1 MENTRMYA
9 DSATAVPSPAP
20 LPTVDPAPSDPTA
33 TTAAPTTAA
42 PTTATPAGS
51 RRRLLW
57 HLGEMALAMIA
68 GMLLLGPL
76 WDLAGAAL
84 GVGDAL
90 ARPEVAALVMAT
102 NMTVGMTV
110 GMRYRAHR
118 WHAVGEMAA
127 AMYVPFLLLL
137 VPFRT
142 GLIDA
147 DALLL
152 GGHLLMIPAMVLVA
166 VRHRHEASA
175 PVRRHRVVV
184 ALAHRWPAGLA
195 LLMTVDMWV
204 DPSVLSPWT
213 MLVLPGGYLL
223 IGIARRTLGGPG
235 VLATQLAGLAVWVTL
250 TLVAVMAG
258 GRTAAW
264 LVAFGWLAHAGWDLA
279 HHRSGRVVP
288 RGYAE
293 FCVVLD
299 VALAAVMVLAILTTD
314 A

>member
-1 MENTRMYA
+1 MEKTQMYA
-9 DSATAVPSPAP
+9 DNLTAVPSPAP
-20 LPTVDPAPSDPTA
+20 LPTDEPTPSAPT
-33 TTAAPTTAA
+33 PTTAA
-42 PTTATPAGS
+42 PTASAPTGS
-51 RRRLLW
+51 KRRLLW
-57 HLGEMALAMIA
+57 HLGEMALAMVA

-76 WDLAGAAL
+76 WELAGTAL

-118 WHAVGEMAA
+118 WPAVGEMAA

-137 VPFRT
+137 VPFWA

-166 VRHRHEASA
+166 LRHRHEASA
-175 PVRRHRVVV
+175 PVRRHPVVV

-195 LLMTVDMWV
+195 LLMTVDMWA

-213 MLVLPGGYLL
+213 MLVLPGGYLV
-223 IGIARRTLGGPG
+223 IGMARRTLGGRG
-235 VLATQLAGLAVWVTL
+235 VLATQLAGLAVWVAL

-279 HHRSGRVVP
+279 HHNGRVVP

>member
-9 DSATAVPSPAP
+9 DSLTAVPSPAP
-20 LPTVDPAPSDPTA
+20 LPTDEPTPPA
-33 TTAAPTTAA
+33 TAAPTAAA
-42 PTTATPAGS
+42 PTSS

-57 HLGEMALAMIA
+57 HLGEMAVAMVA

-76 WDLAGAAL
+76 WELAGTAL

-118 WHAVGEMAA
+118 WHAIGEMAA
-127 AMYVPFLLLL
+127 TMYVPFLLLL
-137 VPFRT
+137 VPFWA

-166 VRHRHEASA
+166 LRHRHEASA

-223 IGIARRTLGGPG
+223 IGVARRTLGGRG
-235 VLATQLAGLAVWVTL
+235 VLATQLAGLAGWVAL
-250 TLVAVMAG
+250 TLVAVLAG

-279 HHRSGRVVP
+279 HRNGRVVP

>member
-1 MENTRMYA
+1 MENNQMYA
-9 DSATAVPSPAP
+9 DSLTAVPSPAP
-20 LPTVDPAPSDPTA
+20 LPTDEPAPSAPT
-33 TTAAPTTAA
+33 PTTAA
-42 PTTATPAGS
+42 PAASAPAS
-51 RRRLLW
+51 SKRRLLW
-57 HLGEMALAMIA
+57 HLGEMALAMVA

-76 WDLAGAAL
+76 WELAGTAA
-84 GVGDAL
+84 GIGDAL
-90 ARPEVAALVMAT
+90 ARPEIAALVMAT

-137 VPFRT
+137 VPFRA
-142 GLIDA
+142 GVIDA

-184 ALAHRWPAGLA
+184 ALAHRWPTGLA

-213 MLVLPGGYLL
+213 MLVLPVGYLV
-223 IGIARRTLGGPG
+223 IGVARRTLGGRG
-235 VLATQLAGLAVWVTL
+235 VLATQLAGLAVWVAL

-258 GRTAAW
+258 GRAADW

-279 HHRSGRVVP
+279 HHRNRRVVP
-288 RGYAE
+288 GGYAE
-293 FCVVLD
+293 FCAVLD

>member
-1 MENTRMYA
+1 M
-9 DSATAVPSPAP
+9 AV
-20 LPTVDPAPSDPTA
+20 
-33 TTAAPTTAA
+33 
-42 PTTATPAGS
+42 
-51 RRRLLW
+51 
-57 HLGEMALAMIA
+57 AMVA

-76 WDLAGAAL
+76 WELAGAAL

-137 VPFRT
+137 VPFWA

-195 LLMTVDMWV
+195 LLMTVDMWA

-223 IGIARRTLGGPG
+223 IGVARRTLGGRG
-235 VLATQLAGLAVWVTL
+235 VLATQLAGLAAWGTL
-250 TLVAVMAG
+250 TLVAVVAG

-264 LVAFGWLAHAGWDLA
+264 LVALGWLAHAGWDLA

-299 VALAAVMVLAILTTD
+299 VALAALMVLAILTTD

>member
-9 DSATAVPSPAP
+9 DSLTAVPSPAP
-20 LPTVDPAPSDPTA
+20 LPTDEPTPSAPT
-33 TTAAPTTAA
+33 PTTAA
-42 PTTATPAGS
+42 PTAAAPASS

-57 HLGEMALAMIA
+57 HLGEMALAMVA

-76 WDLAGAAL
+76 WELAGAAL

-110 GMRYRAHR
+110 GMRYRAHG

-137 VPFRT
+137 VPFRA

-147 DALLL
+147 DALML

-166 VRHRHEASA
+166 VRHRHEAPA

-184 ALAHRWPAGLA
+184 ALAHRWPTGLA
-195 LLMTVDMWV
+195 LLLTVGHVGRPERAQPV
-204 DPSVLSPWT
+204 DDAGAGRRLSGDRRGPSHAARAGACSPPNW
-213 MLVLPGGYLL
+213 P
-223 IGIARRTLGGPG
+223 
-235 VLATQLAGLAVWVTL
+235 VWS
-250 TLVAVMAG
+250 
-258 GRTAAW
+258 
-264 LVAFGWLAHAGWDLA
+264 
-279 HHRSGRVVP
+279 SGSP
-288 RGYAE
+288 
-293 FCVVLD
+293 
-299 VALAAVMVLAILTTD
+299 
-314 A
+314 

>member
-9 DSATAVPSPAP
+9 DSLTAVPSPAP
-20 LPTVDPAPSDPTA
+20 VPTDEPAPSAPNGP
-33 TTAAPTTAA
+33 AA
-42 PTTATPAGS
+42 
-51 RRRLLW
+51 RRRGTGQQQAAAAVAPGRDGPGDGRRDAAARSRLW
-57 HLGEMALAMIA
+57 E
-68 GMLLLGPL
+68 
-76 WDLAGAAL
+76 LAGTAL

-90 ARPEVAALVMAT
+90 ARPEIAALVMAT

-110 GMRYRAHR
+110 AMRYRAHR

-137 VPFRT
+137 VPFRA

-166 VRHRHEASA
+166 LRHRHEASA

-195 LLMTVDMWV
+195 LLLTVDMWV

-213 MLVLPGGYLL
+213 MLVLPGGYLV
-223 IGIARRTLGGPG
+223 IGMARRTLGGRG
-235 VLATQLAGLAVWVTL
+235 VLATQLAGLAVWVAL
-250 TLVAVMAG
+250 TLVAVLAG
-258 GRTAAW
+258 GRTADW
-264 LVAFGWLAHAGWDLA
+264 LVAFGWLAHAGWDVA
-279 HHRSGRVVP
+279 HHRNRRVVP

>member
-20 LPTVDPAPSDPTA
+20 LPTDDPAPPG
-33 TTAAPTTAA
+33 AAPASS
-42 PTTATPAGS
+42 S

-57 HLGEMALAMIA
+57 HLGEMALAMVA
-68 GMLLLGPL
+68 GMLLLAPL
-76 WDLAGAAL
+76 WELAGTAL
-84 GVGDAL
+84 GVGGSL

-110 GMRYRAHR
+110 AMRYRAHR

-127 AMYVPFLLLL
+127 AMYVPFLLLF
-137 VPFRT
+137 VPFRV

-166 VRHRHEASA
+166 LRHRHEASA
-175 PVRRHRVVV
+175 PVRRHRVMV

-195 LLMTVDMWV
+195 LLLTVDMWV

-213 MLVLPGGYLL
+213 MLVLPGGYLV
-223 IGIARRTLGGPG
+223 IGMARRTLGGRG
-235 VLATQLAGLAVWVTL
+235 VLATQLAGLAVWVAL
-250 TLVAVMAG
+250 TLGAVLAG
-258 GRTAAW
+258 GRTADW
-264 LVAFGWLAHAGWDLA
+264 LVAFGWLAHAGWDVA
-279 HHRSGRVVP
+279 HHRDRRVVP

-299 VALAAVMVLAILTTD
+299 VALAAVMVLAILTSD

>member
-1 MENTRMYA
+1 MDNNQMYA
-9 DSATAVPSPAP
+9 DSLTAVPSPAP
-20 LPTVDPAPSDPTA
+20 LPTEDPAHPDAPPTS
-33 TTAAPTTAA
+33 AAPT
-42 PTTATPAGS
+42 S
-51 RRRLLW
+51 RGTRRLLW
-57 HLGEMALAMIA
+57 HLGEMALAMVA

-76 WDLAGAAL
+76 WEMAGTAL
-84 GVGDAL
+84 GVADAL
-90 ARPEVAALVMAT
+90 ARPEIAALVMAT

-110 GMRYRAHR
+110 GMRYRAHH

-137 VPFRT
+137 VPFRA
-142 GLIDA
+142 GVISA
-147 DALLL
+147 DALML

-166 VRHRHEASA
+166 VRHRHEAPT
-175 PVRRHRVVV
+175 PVRRHPVVV
-184 ALAHRWPAGLA
+184 ALAHRWPTGLA

-223 IGIARRTLGGPG
+223 IGMARRTLGGQG
-235 VLATQLAGLAVWVTL
+235 VLATQLAGLAGWVAL
-250 TLVAVMAG
+250 TLVAVVAG

-279 HHRSGRVVP
+279 HHRNGRVVP

-293 FCVVLD
+293 FCGVLD
-299 VALAAVMVLAILTTD
+299 AALAGVMVLAILTTD

>member
-1 MENTRMYA
+1 M
-9 DSATAVPSPAP
+9 V
-20 LPTVDPAPSDPTA
+20 
-33 TTAAPTTAA
+33 
-42 PTTATPAGS
+42 
-51 RRRLLW
+51 
-57 HLGEMALAMIA
+57 A

-76 WDLAGAAL
+76 WELAGAAL

-137 VPFRT
+137 VPFRA

-147 DALLL
+147 DALML

-166 VRHRHEASA
+166 LRHRHEAPA

-184 ALAHRWPAGLA
+184 ALAHRWPTGLA

-213 MLVLPGGYLL
+213 MLVLPGGYLV
-223 IGIARRTLGGPG
+223 IGVARRTLGGPG
-235 VLATQLAGLAVWVTL
+235 RARHPTRRPGRLGRPDAGRGRWP
-250 TLVAVMAG
+250 AG
-258 GRTAAW
+258 GRAEW
-264 LVAFGWLAHAGWDLA
+264 LVAFGWLAHAGWDLV

-293 FCVVLD
+293 WCGVLD
-299 VALAAVMVLAILTTD
+299 VALAGIMILAILTTD

>member
-9 DSATAVPSPAP
+9 DSLTAVPSPAP
-20 LPTVDPAPSDPTA
+20 VPTDEPAPSAPTP
-33 TTAAPTTAA
+33 TSAAPTAAA
-42 PTTATPAGS
+42 PASS

-57 HLGEMALAMIA
+57 HLGEMALAMVA

-76 WDLAGAAL
+76 WGLAGAAL
-84 GVGDAL
+84 GVADTL

-110 GMRYRAHR
+110 WMRYRAHHWR
-118 WHAVGEMAA
+118 GVVEMAA

-137 VPFRT
+137 VPWWA
-142 GLIDA
+142 GLLGA
-147 DALLL
+147 DALML
-152 GGHLLMIPAMVLVA
+152 GGHLLMVPAMLLVA
-166 VRHRHEASA
+166 VRHRHETPVA
-175 PVRRHRVVV
+175 VRRHPVVV

-195 LLMTVDMWV
+195 LLLTVDMWV
-204 DPSVLSPWT
+204 DPGVLSPWT
-213 MLVLPGGYLL
+213 MLVLPGGYLV
-223 IGIARRTLGGPG
+223 IGMARRTLGGPG
-235 VLATQLAGLAVWVTL
+235 VLATQLAGLAIWVAV
-250 TLVAVMAG
+250 TLVAVLAG
-258 GRTAAW
+258 GRAADW
-264 LVAFGWLAHAGWDLA
+264 LVAFGWLAHAGWDVV
-279 HHRSGRVVP
+279 HHRNRRVVP

>member
-20 LPTVDPAPSDPTA
+20 LPTDDPAPPG
-33 TTAAPTTAA
+33 AAPAS
-42 PTTATPAGS
+42 S

-68 GMLLLGPL
+68 GMLLLGGM
-76 WDLAGAAL
+76 WELAGAAL

-90 ARPEVAALVMAT
+90 ARPEIAALVMAT
-102 NMTVGMTV
+102 NMTAGMTV
-110 GMRYRAHR
+110 WMRYRAHR

-137 VPFRT
+137 VPFRA

-166 VRHRHEASA
+166 LRYRHEVPV

-195 LLMTVDMWV
+195 LLLTVDMWV

-213 MLVLPGGYLL
+213 MLVLPGGYLV
-223 IGIARRTLGGPG
+223 IGMARRTLGGRG
-235 VLATQLAGLAVWVTL
+235 VLATQLVGLAVWL
-250 TLVAVMAG
+250 ALILVAVLAG
-258 GRTAAW
+258 GRTADW
-264 LVAFGWLAHAGWDLA
+264 LVAFGWLAHAGWDVA
-279 HHRSGRVVP
+279 HHRNRRVVP
-288 RGYAE
+288 RSYAE

>member
-9 DSATAVPSPAP
+9 DSLTAVPSPAP
-20 LPTVDPAPSDPTA
+20 LPTDEPTPSAPTPAP
-33 TTAAPTTAA
+33 TAAA
-42 PTTATPAGS
+42 PASS

-57 HLGEMALAMIA
+57 HLGEMAVAMVA
-68 GMLLLGPL
+68 GMLLLAPL
-76 WDLAGAAL
+76 WELAGAAL

-137 VPFRT
+137 VPFWA

-175 PVRRHRVVV
+175 PVRRHRIVV
-184 ALAHRWPAGLA
+184 ALARHWPTGLA
-195 LLMTVDMWV
+195 LLLTVDMWV
-204 DPSVLSPWT
+204 DPGVLSPWT

-223 IGIARRTLGGPG
+223 IGMVRRTLGGRG

-250 TLVAVMAG
+250 TLVAVLAG
-258 GRTAAW
+258 GRTADW
-264 LVAFGWLAHAGWDLA
+264 LVAFGWLAHAGWDVV
-279 HHRSGRVVP
+279 HHRNRRVVP

>member
-9 DSATAVPSPAP
+9 DSLTAVPSPAP
-20 LPTVDPAPSDPTA
+20 LPTDEPTPSAPTPTS
-33 TTAAPTTAA
+33 AAPTAAA
-42 PTTATPAGS
+42 PASS

-57 HLGEMALAMIA
+57 HLGEMAVAMVA

-76 WDLAGAAL
+76 WELAGTAL

-137 VPFRT
+137 VPFWA

-147 DALLL
+147 DALML

-166 VRHRHEASA
+166 LRHRHEASA
-175 PVRRHRVVV
+175 PVRRNRVVV
-184 ALAHRWPAGLA
+184 ALARRWPAGLA
-195 LLMTVDMWV
+195 LLMTVDMWF

-213 MLVLPGGYLL
+213 MLVLPGGYLV
-223 IGIARRTLGGPG
+223 IGVARRTLGGRG
-235 VLATQLAGLAVWVTL
+235 VLATQLAGLAIWVAL
-250 TLVAVMAG
+250 TLVAVLAG

-279 HHRSGRVVP
+279 HRNGRVVP
-288 RGYAE
+288 RGYAQ

>member
-1 MENTRMYA
+1 MENTLMYA
-9 DSATAVPSPAP
+9 DSLPAVPSPAP
-20 LPTVDPAPSDPTA
+20 LPTDAPTPSAPTPTSA
-33 TTAAPTTAA
+33 APITAAPTS
-42 PTTATPAGS
+42 S

-57 HLGEMALAMIA
+57 HLGEMALAMVA
-68 GMLLLGPL
+68 GMLLLGSL
-76 WDLAGAAL
+76 WELAGTAL

-110 GMRYRAHR
+110 VMRYRAHR
-118 WHAVGEMAA
+118 WRAVGEMAA

-137 VPFRT
+137 VPFRV

-166 VRHRHEASA
+166 LRHRHEASV
-175 PVRRHRVVV
+175 PVRRHPVVV

-195 LLMTVDMWV
+195 LLLTVDMWV
-204 DPSVLSPWT
+204 DPGVLSPWT
-213 MLVLPGGYLL
+213 MLVLPGGYLV
-223 IGIARRTLGGPG
+223 IGMARRTLGGRR
-235 VLATQLAGLAVWVTL
+235 VLATQLAGLAVWVAL
-250 TLVAVMAG
+250 TLFAVLVG
-258 GRTAAW
+258 GRTADW
-264 LVAFGWLAHAGWDLA
+264 LVAFGWLAHAGWDVV
-279 HHRSGRVVP
+279 HHRNRRVVP